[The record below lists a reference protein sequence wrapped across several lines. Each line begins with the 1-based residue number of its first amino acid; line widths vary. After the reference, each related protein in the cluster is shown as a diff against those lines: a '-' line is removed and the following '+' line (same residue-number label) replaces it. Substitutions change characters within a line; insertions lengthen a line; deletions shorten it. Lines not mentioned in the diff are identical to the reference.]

1 MAAANDQ
8 QLLQKV
14 HNLSDLELAA
24 LLSLISREHCLVST
38 SPEAVDELTEE
49 LRLIA
54 TRTFG
59 LAPVIISCHAHT
71 TLDDFAARLLL
82 APPPQTTS
90 PTANSNSSNNN
101 GRSISPYR
109 TRHLS
114 PQHHDPSTTSPTGP
128 YFLPHR
134 GGSQRSNGG
143 PMTLSSSTTA
153 AASSAQQAPPP
164 PQIANVVIAKHLDCA
179 PLAVQ
184 IQALE
189 LLRTR
194 RIFTRTSV
202 HTAPKHFLFI
212 AAISAD
218 SGGQA
223 HVTPHLNDFFYLA
236 HWHDPEE
243 GFAYLD
249 EEYDGSDID
258 DDNDAASTDS
268 SLSVVKRSGSALSS
282 SFTAADGRSIH
293 PPKPAPGPTEGKPPP
308 PPPPVF
314 TDSEVAILAQLTQ
327 QVQVDVE
334 VTRYQTNIVSFLRMH
349 RAVGGGITPTATK
362 HFEQLMKSLAPL
374 HGLDYVT
381 PSLVGLAAKK
391 VYLHRIAVVR
401 PERERSMQWG
411 SELAAVEAILDG
423 VGPEDVI
430 EDVLGMVAAPP

>member
-1 MAAANDQ
+1 MAAANDE

-14 HNLSDLELAA
+14 HNLSDLELAT
-24 LLSLISREHCLVST
+24 LLSLVSREHCLVST

-49 LRLIA
+49 LCLIA

-71 TLDDFAARLLL
+71 TLDDFAAGILL
-82 APPPQTTS
+82 APPYQASS
-90 PTANSNSSNNN
+90 PNSNSSNNN
-101 GRSISPYR
+101 GRSISP
-109 TRHLS
+109 L
-114 PQHHDPSTTSPTGP
+114 
-128 YFLPHR
+128 L
-134 GGSQRSNGG
+134 
-143 PMTLSSSTTA
+143 SSTTA
-153 AASSAQQAPPP
+153 AAAASSTQQIPPP
-164 PQIANVVIAKHLDCA
+164 PQIANVVIAKHLDRA

-218 SGGQA
+218 SGGRA

-236 HWHDPEE
+236 HWQDPEE

-249 EEYDGSDID
+249 EEYDGSDVND
-258 DDNDAASTDS
+258 DDDAASTDS
-268 SLSVVKRSGSALSS
+268 SLSVVKR
-282 SFTAADGRSIH
+282 I
-293 PPKPAPGPTEGKPPP
+293 PGPTEGKPL
-308 PPPPVF
+308 PPPVF

-327 QVQVDVE
+327 QVHVDVD
-334 VTRYQTNIVSFLRMH
+334 VMRYQMNIVSFLRMH
-349 RAVGGGITPTATK
+349 RAVGGGVTPTATK
-362 HFEQLMKSLAPL
+362 HFEQLVKSLAPL

-391 VYLHRIAVVR
+391 VYLHRIAMVA
-401 PERERSMQWG
+401 PEKERSMQWG
-411 SELAAVEAILDG
+411 SELSAVEGILDG

-430 EDVLGMVAAPP
+430 EDVLGMVAMPQ